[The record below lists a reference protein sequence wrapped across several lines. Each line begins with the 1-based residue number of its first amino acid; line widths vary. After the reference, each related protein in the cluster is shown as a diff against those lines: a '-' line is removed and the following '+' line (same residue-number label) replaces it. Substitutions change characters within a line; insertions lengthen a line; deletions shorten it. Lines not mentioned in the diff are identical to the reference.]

1 MVQLVRGEVAAVLGH
16 ASPDAIELGRAFG
29 ELGFDSLTAVE
40 LRNRLQAATGLRL
53 PASLVFDYPEPTV
66 LAEFLVAELSGD
78 EQEMALP
85 ALVQL
90 DRVESSLPMIMAD
103 NAVRMQLKG
112 RLQDLLAKLSDVP
125 SGAAVISGRVESISD
140 DELFD
145 LMDNELG
152 IQ

>member
-1 MVQLVRGEVAAVLGH
+1 MK
-16 ASPDAIELGRAFG
+16 
-29 ELGFDSLTAVE
+29 
-40 LRNRLQAATGLRL
+40 
-53 PASLVFDYPEPTV
+53 
-66 LAEFLVAELSGD
+66 
-78 EQEMALP
+78 
-85 ALVQL
+85 
-90 DRVESSLPMIMAD
+90 
-103 NAVRMQLKG
+103 LKG